1 MIGTNELFRIY
12 FNPVPNLVHQRLKE
26 SKMKYQLITK
36 NELTAS
42 VVNFS
47 NGCNRVA
54 AMFESGDNFSPRFQ
68 NQQVL
73 LHREINQLVQLAEF
87 VSLHGL
93 QDHGMV
99 RQAWDRVSHHF
110 A

>member
-47 NGCNRVA
+47 PGCNRVA
-54 AMFESGDNFSPRFQ
+54 AMFESGDNFSPRF
-68 NQQVL
+68 ND
-73 LHREINQLVQLAEF
+73 EINQLVELAEF
-87 VSLHGL
+87 LSFHGL
-93 QDHGMV
+93 QDHSMV
-99 RQAWDRVSHHF
+99 LQAWDRVSHHF

>member
-26 SKMKYQLITK
+26 SKMKYQIISK

-68 NQQVL
+68 N
-73 LHREINQLVQLAEF
+73 EITRLIELAEVISFHGLVDHGLVQ
-87 VSLHGL
+87 
-93 QDHGMV
+93 
-99 RQAWDRVSHHF
+99 QAWDRVSHHF

>member
-68 NQQVL
+68 ND
-73 LHREINQLVQLAEF
+73 INQLVQLAEF
-87 VSLHGL
+87 LSFHGL

-99 RQAWDRVSHHF
+99 VHAWDRVSHHF